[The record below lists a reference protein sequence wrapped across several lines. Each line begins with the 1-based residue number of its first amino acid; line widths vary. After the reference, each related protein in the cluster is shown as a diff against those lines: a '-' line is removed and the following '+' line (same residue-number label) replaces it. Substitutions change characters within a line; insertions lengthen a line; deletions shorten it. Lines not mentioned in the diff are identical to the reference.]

1 MKFKYFADLFLQ
13 IGSNSWKPST
23 VFKYESIVVKRLNFL
38 YDREIESIKASELKL
53 WFSQM
58 NKEVSAKTL
67 RDYKSCLNQ
76 IFQLAK
82 YDEFI
87 RNNPIDYIRNFNLIK
102 PKIQPFTD
110 SEVKQILGSSK
121 AYSLKFQIFLK
132 IGFYTGMRTGEI
144 LALKKENIDFNK
156 RFIYVKLSRSKFGEN
171 SPKTAGSIRQVPIVD
186 ALYCDLEKYVL
197 FHVFHSY
204 LFVNQYRE
212 PYNTDFSFTRYC
224 WKPLLKSLNIPYRKL
239 YVMRHTY
246 ATNVLKN
253 TDISPYELSRLLGHS
268 STEMVFNRYV
278 KFIENQKDEFKRDVK
293 IY

>member
-23 VFKYESIVVKRLNFL
+23 IFKYESIVAKRLNFL
-38 YDREIESIKASELKL
+38 YDREIESVKASELKL
-53 WFSQM
+53 WFSHM
-58 NKEVSAKTL
+58 NKEVGAKTL

-82 YDEFI
+82 YDELI
-87 RNNPIDYIRNFNLIK
+87 QNNPIDYIRNFNLIK

-110 SEVKQILGSSK
+110 TEVNRILEASK
-121 AYSLKFQIFLK
+121 AYSSKFQMFLK

-144 LALKKENIDFNK
+144 LALKKENIDFKKKLIN
-156 RFIYVKLSRSKFGEN
+156 VELSRSKFGEN

-186 ALYCDLEKYVL
+186 ALYYDLWCYCRL
-197 FHVFHSY
+197 TFTAY
-204 LFVNQYRE
+204 LFVNQYCE

-224 WKPLLKSLNIPYRKL
+224 WKPLLKSLGIPYRKL

-246 ATNVLKN
+246 ATNILKN

>member
-23 VFKYESIVVKRLNFL
+23 IFKYESIVVKRLNFL
-38 YDREIESIKASELKL
+38 YDREIESIKASELRL

-82 YDEFI
+82 YDELI
-87 RNNPIDYIRNFNLIK
+87 RNNPIDYIRNFNIIK

-110 SEVKQILGSSK
+110 SEVKQILGASK

-156 RFIYVKLSRSKFGEN
+156 RLIYVKLSRSKFGEN

-186 ALYCDLEKYVL
+186 ALYYDLEKYVL
-197 FHVFHSY
+197 FHVFRSY
-204 LFVNQYRE
+204 LFVNQYCE
-212 PYNTDFSFTRYC
+212 PYNTDFSFTRYY
-224 WKPLLKSLNIPYRKL
+224 WKPLLKSLCIPYRKL

>member
-1 MKFKYFADLFLQ
+1 MKFKYFSDLFLQ

-23 VFKYESIVVKRLNFL
+23 IFKYESIVVKRLNFL
-38 YDREIESIKASELKL
+38 YDREIESIKASELRL

-87 RNNPIDYIRNFNLIK
+87 KNNPIDYIRNFNLVK
-102 PKIQPFTD
+102 PKIQPFTNT
-110 SEVKQILGSSK
+110 EVNRILEASK
-121 AYSLKFQIFLK
+121 AYSSKFQMFLK

-144 LALKKENIDFNK
+144 LALKKENIDFKKKLIN
-156 RFIYVKLSRSKFGEN
+156 VELSRSKFGEN

-186 ALYCDLEKYVL
+186 ALYYDLWCYCRL
-197 FHVFHSY
+197 TFTAY
-204 LFVNQYRE
+204 LFVNQYCE

-224 WKPLLKSLNIPYRKL
+224 WKPLLKSLGIPYRKL

-246 ATNVLKN
+246 ATNILKN

>member
-1 MKFKYFADLFLQ
+1 MKFKCFADLFLQ

-23 VFKYESIVVKRLNFL
+23 IFKYESIVAKRLNFL
-38 YDREIESIKASELKL
+38 YDREIESIKASELRL

-82 YDEFI
+82 YDELI

-110 SEVKQILGSSK
+110 TEVNRILEASK
-121 AYSLKFQIFLK
+121 AYSSKFQMFLK

-144 LALKKENIDFNK
+144 LALKKENIDFK
-156 RFIYVKLSRSKFGEN
+156 KKLINVEFSRSKFGEN

-186 ALYCDLEKYVL
+186 ALYYDLWCYCRL
-197 FHVFHSY
+197 TFTAY
-204 LFVNQYRE
+204 LFVNQYCE

-224 WKPLLKSLNIPYRKL
+224 WKPLLKSLGISYRKL

-246 ATNVLKN
+246 ATNILKN

>member
-1 MKFKYFADLFLQ
+1 MKFKCFADLFLQ

-23 VFKYESIVVKRLNFL
+23 IFKYESIVAKRLNFL
-38 YDREIESIKASELKL
+38 YDREIESIKASELRL

-82 YDEFI
+82 YDELI

-110 SEVKQILGSSK
+110 TEVNRILEASK
-121 AYSLKFQIFLK
+121 AYSSKFQMFLK

-144 LALKKENIDFNK
+144 LALKKENIDFKKKLIN
-156 RFIYVKLSRSKFGEN
+156 VELSRSKFGEN

-186 ALYCDLEKYVL
+186 ALYYDLWCYCRL
-197 FHVFHSY
+197 TFTAY
-204 LFVNQYRE
+204 LFVNQYCE

-224 WKPLLKSLNIPYRKL
+224 WKPLLKSLGIPYRKL

-246 ATNVLKN
+246 ATNILKN